1 MSERR
6 KTSNSRRSNTATAS
20 QRRNRNAAPEQVQ
33 SNGGTDLVRPNQVTP
48 TPFSSYED
56 YRAAR
61 EELVNMGMRP
71 ATVGWPYGPGAFS
84 AIVTANDDGNLF
96 TIITLDDGERFIET
110 VNVSDVVQTTEAGE
124 EIEHSGS
131 SSASFPEALELQD
144 GDEVLIAA
152 RPSRNGRVYANV
164 MGMVE

>member
-1 MSERR
+1 MSNRR
-6 KTSNSRRSNTATAS
+6 NSNRSNTSTAS
-20 QRRNRNAAPEQVQ
+20 NRRRNAAPEQVQ
-33 SNGGTDLVRPNQVTP
+33 GNVELVRPNQVTP
-48 TPFSSYED
+48 TPFASYDE

-61 EELVNMGMRP
+61 EQLVGMGMRP
-71 ATVGWPYGPGAFS
+71 ATVGWPYGPGSFS
-84 AIVTANDDGNLF
+84 AIVTPNDDGNLF

-110 VNVSDVVQTTEAGE
+110 VNVADVVQVLESGE
-124 EIEHSGS
+124 EIQHSGA

-152 RPSRNGRVYANV
+152 RPARTGRVYANV